1 MMNLTDL
8 IKAIKEVQ
16 DKTEP
21 YDTQAVVEQIED
33 GKVWV
38 RIPGSDTTTPVD
50 MTVDAKE
57 GDTVQVRVS
66 GGTAFLTGNATAPPT
81 DDTKATEAVGIA
93 EGAVNVAESASEM
106 AVIVSEIAGNTA
118 QHFWMTEEGTD
129 TGAHIT
135 EVTQEEFLA
144 DPENG
149 GGNLLARS
157 NGIAVRDGL
166 KELAQFS
173 ADGIALGDS
182 ILISPNALVRPVWGF
197 EALGDHSVPCT
208 IDLTDSA
215 LFKDVLDGG
224 TAYIT
229 WYDSPQ
235 GKNMAHI
242 VKGQAATRQLMTW
255 VLSYDGEKTIELVN
269 ETTGYTGTV
278 TIELR
283 AEVYQLGAVFS
294 FGKRYGESGSFSA
307 SFGESLIASG
317 DDQVV
322 FGKYNKEDPDKA
334 LIIGN
339 GSVTSS
345 SDSRSN
351 AFAVG
356 WDGTVET
363 ANGELIPQTSTTW
376 TAPTILNSSCTIS
389 GGGYYTEGKRVYI
402 QMRLTLT
409 ANLADNAGIN
419 ILSDL
424 PVPDTVNAVPLSI
437 LANNR
442 GGHGARITNAG
453 QLQIIAD
460 IDHGIT
466 AGQNIDLSGVYTI
479 S

>member
-38 RIPGSDTTTPVD
+38 RIPGSDTTTPVE

-81 DDTKATEAVGIA
+81 DDTKADEAVGIA
-93 EGAVNVAESASEM
+93 EGAVKVAESASEM

-166 KELAQFS
+166 TELATFDADTVELGKNSETAIIKFCEGIVNMDVYHRVPNQTS
-173 ADGIALGDS
+173 ARLTTEGVYDGNT
-182 ILISPNALVRPVWGF
+182 NALNEIMLYAQNEYGNDVAIAGIRIV
-197 EALGDHSVPCT
+197 A
-208 IDLTDSA
+208 SA
-215 LFKDVLDGG
+215 ANHADRIVLD
-224 TAYIT
+224 A
-229 WYDSPQ
+229 D
-235 GKNMAHI
+235 
-242 VKGQAATRQLMTW
+242 
-255 VLSYDGEKTIELVN
+255 
-269 ETTGYTGTV
+269 
-278 TIELR
+278 
-283 AEVYQLGAVFS
+283 EVVA
-294 FGKRYGESGSFSA
+294 
-307 SFGESLIASG
+307 
-317 DDQVV
+317 
-322 FGKYNKEDPDKA
+322 P
-334 LIIGN
+334 
-339 GSVTSS
+339 SS
-345 SDSRSN
+345 R
-351 AFAVG
+351 
-356 WDGTVET
+356 TY
-363 ANGELIPQTSTTW
+363 IPQSDATTW

-402 QMRLTLT
+402 QMRLTLA
-409 ANLADNAGIN
+409 ANLAANAGIN

>member
-38 RIPGSDTTTPVD
+38 RIPGSDTTTPVE

-81 DDTKATEAVGIA
+81 DDTKADEAVGIA
-93 EGAVNVAESASEM
+93 EGAAKVAESASEM

-144 DPENG
+144 DPTNG

-166 KELAQFS
+166 TDLATFS
-173 ADGIALGDS
+173 AETVEI
-182 ILISPNALVRPVWGF
+182 
-197 EALGDHSVPCT
+197 
-208 IDLTDSA
+208 
-215 LFKDVLDGG
+215 
-224 TAYIT
+224 
-229 WYDSPQ
+229 
-235 GKNMAHI
+235 GKNAETSQVYLSNRRALMGWSANTGYMFRSQKDSSDRAI
-242 VKGQAATRQLMTW
+242 LRLQADNTVGAQAAT
-255 VLSYDGEKTIELVN
+255 
-269 ETTGYTGTV
+269 
-278 TIELR
+278 
-283 AEVYQLGAVFS
+283 AEI
-294 FGKRYGESGSFSA
+294 
-307 SFGESLIASG
+307 SLIASTPGVWNDTGIMLSAHDIGLNADG
-317 DDQVV
+317 DITFSASGMFLDGDEIVPQ
-322 FGKYNKEDPDKA
+322 A
-334 LIIGN
+334 L
-339 GSVTSS
+339 TE
-345 SDSRSN
+345 
-351 AFAVG
+351 
-356 WDGTVET
+356 WE
-363 ANGELIPQTSTTW
+363 E
-376 TAPTILNSSCTIS
+376 PTILNSSATITN
-389 GGGYYTEGKRVYI
+389 GGYYTEGKRVYI

-409 ANLADNAGIN
+409 ANLAANSGIN
-419 ILSDL
+419 IFSDL
-424 PVPDTVNAVPLSI
+424 PAPDTVNAVPLSI

-466 AGQNIDLSGVYTI
+466 AGQSIDLSGVYTI